1 LENKAV
7 NIGSVVRRLSPFT
20 ISFLI
25 HASLLLLFSYITWG
39 IPTQKKADAIPIT
52 ITMMQKEKSVP
63 LRLPEKMP
71 VDRVNVRVK
80 DRLTYSVPENDYR
93 PNVPEIKFRLDSRTG
108 QGPDIIGIEAIDG
121 TLINTPGGR
130 KTGDPHALFNTRG
143 GGQGLYTGE
152 EKVAGSFSRHVE
164 ELREEGLDIVF
175 IFDSTSSM
183 AGFLRQI
190 KIKIANMITTFKKLV
205 PEARIGLVTFRD
217 VGDDFVTKSHQLTH
231 GTGSLQ
237 NFLKDIDPVG
247 GGDEA
252 EALDEGLR
260 VAIENLNWNAKSKK
274 IILLIGDAPP
284 HQKDMENTIRLIE
297 KFRKKMGGVVSTLDT
312 SAHSSERASG
322 GEQKKVLDEFKLIA
336 DIGGGESSRLVDE
349 EKVIK
354 QMVLLAFGTRW
365 EEYLDEFLKNL

>member
-1 LENKAV
+1 
-7 NIGSVVRRLSPFT
+7 
-20 ISFLI
+20 
-25 HASLLLLFSYITWG
+25 
-39 IPTQKKADAIPIT
+39 
-52 ITMMQKEKSVP
+52 MQKEKSAP
-63 LRLPEKMP
+63 LRLPERMP
-71 VDRVNVRVK
+71 MDRVRVK
-80 DRLTYSVPENDYR
+80 FKDRMTYSLPENDYR
-93 PNVPEIKFRLDSRTG
+93 PNVPEVKFRLDSRKG
-108 QGPDIIGIEAIDG
+108 EGPDLIGIEAIDG

-143 GGQGLYTGE
+143 DGRGFYTGE
-152 EKVAGSFSRHVE
+152 EKLVGSFSRHVE

-183 AGFLRQI
+183 ADFLRHI
-190 KIKIANMITTFKKLV
+190 KIKIANMIATFKKLV
-205 PEARIGLVTFRD
+205 PEARIGLVTYRD

-231 GTGSLQ
+231 GTSSLQ

-260 VAIENLNWNAKSKK
+260 VAIEDLNWNAKSKK

-284 HQKDMENTIRLIE
+284 HQKDMEKTIRLIE

-312 SAHSSERASG
+312 SLHSSERASG
-322 GEQKKVLDEFKLIA
+322 GEQKKVLNEFKLIA

-365 EEYLDEFLKNL
+365 EECLDEFLKNL